1 MAEIID
7 GKAVADEVVG
17 EVKPPDGGAG
27 RGRACGS
34 RAWRWSSSARIR
46 RARSMSRPR
55 RSKAKEC
62 GFHSVQHTLPA
73 ETTRGGP
80 ARPHRRA
87 QRRSRRSTAS
97 WSSCRC
103 PTTSIP
109 ARVIQTIAPE
119 KDVDGFHF
127 VNVGKLG
134 TGELETA
141 FVPCTPAGSMLL
153 IERVRGKDLS
163 GLERRGRR
171 PLQHR
176 RQADG
181 QSAARR
187 QLHRHH
193 RPQPHAGT
201 CRRSCRTRRHP
212 GRRRRPAGNGQGRL
226 GEARRDRHRCRH
238 QPHCR
243 RRRRARARRGWS
255 ATSPSA
261 RPRRSPAPSRRCRAA
276 SAR

>member
-7 GKAVADEVVG
+7 GKAIGDGVAERVG
-17 EVKPPDGGAG
+17 RLAAELTAAG
-27 RGRACGS
+27 RPAAGPGGGHRRRGPGQPGLCRLEEPTRPRSAASIRSSTRC
-34 RAWRWSSSARIR
+34 RPRPRRQTCWSSST
-46 RARSMSRPR
+46 RSTP
-55 RSKAKEC
+55 
-62 GFHSVQHTLPA
+62 T
-73 ETTRGGP
+73 
-80 ARPHRRA
+80 
-87 QRRSRRSTAS
+87 RRSTAS

-103 PTTSIP
+103 RPTSMP

-141 FVPCTPAGSMLL
+141 FVPCTPAGAMLL

-163 GLERRGRR
+163 GLECGRRR

-181 QSAARR
+181 QPLAGR

-193 RPQPHAGT
+193 RPQPHAAT
-201 CRRSCRTRRHP
+201 CRPS
-212 GRRRRPAGNGQGRL
+212 PA
-226 GEARRDRHRCRH
+226 A
-238 QPHCR
+238 PTS
-243 RRRRARARRGWS
+243 WS
-255 ATSPSA
+255 PPSA
-261 RPRRSPAPSRRCRAA
+261 GPRWSRATG
-276 SAR
+276 